1 MRPKSWPRYMVEKRL
16 RSGNVAFYWN
26 PRRADITAG
35 FTLHCEALGQDYG
48 AAIRRANELNRH
60 LDDWRGGRRAVKDL
74 DLQPGF
80 GTLDWLIERYYR
92 SRAFA
97 KVSARA
103 QPEYRWELHT
113 TADVKLKNGDRAG
126 ALPLKAIS
134 ARFVDKLYEKI
145 LAGGRGN
152 RVRTAN
158 ACVTRLKRAWDVV
171 HRLYPQVVPTVNPF
185 AGVERES
192 RNTDTAYVT
201 RSEAYALSAAIAKLG
216 HPTLAL
222 APLVCFEWHQR
233 PEHVLDGVLTW
244 TDYRPEGRP
253 QSVRIAHP
261 KTGAMVWMPLQDK
274 EGLLFPEI
282 EKAIA
287 TTPRLGIPMV
297 LTPGTKGKPR
307 PYSHFYAR
315 SLIRR
320 ARRAAG
326 LPEHVTLKACER
338 GGMTELGNCEVTEAG
353 IMSLSGHKTPQASRL
368 YVKRTETQ
376 RLAAA
381 RKRRAW
387 VEAERNA
394 TKSQNELQYESQ
406 NEISKT
412 Q

>member
-16 RSGNVAFYWN
+16 RSGRVAFYWN
-26 PRRADITAG
+26 PRPADIEAG
-35 FTLHCEALGQDYG
+35 FTLHREALGQDYG
-48 AAIRRANELNRH
+48 AAIQRADELNRH
-60 LDDWRGGRRAVKDL
+60 LDDWRAGRDAVKDL

-80 GTLDWLIERYYR
+80 ATLDWLIERYYR

-97 KVSARA
+97 KVSARV
-103 QPEYRWELHT
+103 QPEYRWEFRT
-113 TADVKLKNGDRAG
+113 AADVKLKNGNRAG
-126 ALPLKAIS
+126 ELPLKAIS
-134 ARFVDKLYEKI
+134 ARFVDKLYDKI

-158 ACVTRLKRAWDVV
+158 ACTTRLKRAWDVV
-171 HRLYPQVVPTVNPF
+171 RRLYPHAVPAVNPF

-192 RNTDTAYVT
+192 SSTETAYVS
-201 RSEAYALSAAIAKLG
+201 RPEAYALSDAIARLG

-233 PEHVLDGVLTW
+233 PEHVIDGVLTW

-253 QSVRIAHP
+253 HSVRIAHP
-261 KTGAMVWMPLQDK
+261 KTGAMVWMPLEDK

-282 EKAIA
+282 EDAIA
-287 TTPRLGIPMV
+287 AAPRLGIPMV

-315 SLIRR
+315 SLVRR

-338 GGMTELGNCEVTEAG
+338 GGMTELGDSDVTEAG

-368 YVKRTETQ
+368 YVKRTEVQ
-376 RLAAA
+376 RLVAA

-387 VEAERNA
+387 VDAERNG
-394 TKSQNELQYESQ
+394 TKSQNETQKESQ
-406 NEISKT
+406 NENSRT
-412 Q
+412 R

>member
-1 MRPKSWPRYMVEKRL
+1 MLKQDGKDPIQAAIEEAEGCEAIDFSRIDWQ
-16 RSGNVAFYWN
+16 
-26 PRRADITAG
+26 
-35 FTLHCEALGQDYG
+35 TLHNNLSFDIAVC
-48 AAIRRANELNRH
+48 RTANELGDSN
-60 LDDWRGGRRAVKDL
+60 LLV
-74 DLQPGF
+74 
-80 GTLDWLIERYYR
+80 ERYER
-92 SRAFA
+92 ARAFRRLMDEA
-97 KVSARA
+97 KVLYDEDTKDDRSIARHT
-103 QPEYRWELHT
+103 QLDRPEPLSVL
-113 TADVKLKNGDRAG
+113 ADLK
-126 ALPLKAIS
+126 KA
-134 ARFVDKLYEKI
+134 AE
-145 LAGGRGN
+145 
-152 RVRTAN
+152 
-158 ACVTRLKRAWDVV
+158 RAWDVV
-171 HRLYPQVVPTVNPF
+171 HRLYPKVAPTVNPF

-192 RNTDTAYVT
+192 RNIDTAYVT

-244 TDYRPEGRP
+244 TDYRPEGWP

-287 TTPRLGIPMV
+287 ATPRLGIPMV

-326 LPEHVTLKACER
+326 LPENVTLKACER
-338 GGMTELGNCEVTEAG
+338 GGMTEFGNSEVTEAG

-387 VEAERNA
+387 VEAEHNA
-394 TKSQNELQYESQ
+394 TKSQNEPRNQSQ
-406 NEISKT
+406 NVISRT